1 MNGVLNGV
9 VNGVDTRLVSEAA
22 LMGQHEH
29 IVSWLSR
36 TEGLAPL
43 HHLDLLS
50 PRRVRQLLRSG
61 ADIHAKAHGT
71 GASGSTPLQSALA
84 ITMEASA
91 SGVR

>member
-9 VNGVDTRLVSEAA
+9 VNGVDTRLVSDA
-22 LMGQHEH
+22 LMGQHQH